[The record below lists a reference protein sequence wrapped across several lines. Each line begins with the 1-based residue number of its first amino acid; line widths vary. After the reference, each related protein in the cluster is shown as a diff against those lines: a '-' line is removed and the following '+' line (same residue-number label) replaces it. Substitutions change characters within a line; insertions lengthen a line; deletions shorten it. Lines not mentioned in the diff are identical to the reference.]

1 MKPDAKAITIGSL
14 VFAIGL
20 VAVTFLPMPFEWLIF
35 SPAFFAGA
43 VTAYLLRD
51 KRIYPLLVLAC
62 VAAALSGA
70 LSLVLTPFHMTDFPG
85 WRASFVATLV
95 SLPFTVGLVLF
106 GGAIVGVWQR
116 ARHA

>member
-1 MKPDAKAITIGSL
+1 MKPDAKAVAIGSL
-14 VFAIGL
+14 VFAIGS
-20 VAVTFLPMPFEWLIF
+20 VAVAFLPMPFDWLIF
-35 SPAFFAGA
+35 SPGFFAGA
-43 VTAYLLRD
+43 VTAYLARD

-62 VAAALSGA
+62 VAAALSGV

-85 WRASFVATLV
+85 WRASFTAALA
-95 SLPFTVGLVLF
+95 SLPFTAALVLG